1 MQRLLSGELKEVFY
15 LKFLRKLQ
23 CITAAIMISV
33 SSMAFPL
40 TVRAD
45 VSNEDMLVV
54 AQIEAEMEAQAKQA
68 QASQLQA
75 AVEPVAAKAEEAV
88 QSVGAVVQEAAVAV
102 AEPVQEAV
110 QAPEL
115 LSLVGSAATDAGW
128 LTAES
133 YGTRPESRDALNAQ
147 TRSAIWTGSVL
158 SKLKGTNYGPSGKES
173 WYNMNMSSVVA
184 NMSRLGYGGEYWV
197 RADGVKMLGNY
208 IIAAANFS
216 VHPRGSLVE
225 CSLGTCIVCDTG
237 GFASRDATMLDIAT
251 AW

>member
-147 TRSAIWTGSVL
+147 TRSAIWAGSVL

-173 WYNMNMSSVVA
+173 WYNMSRCLATTS
-184 NMSRLGYGGEYWV
+184 SRLRTSLFIPAARSSSAAWALASFAIQADLPAGMPQCWILRRRGEFKIHCNDIV
-197 RADGVKMLGNY
+197 Y
-208 IIAAANFS
+208 I
-216 VHPRGSLVE
+216 
-225 CSLGTCIVCDTG
+225 
-237 GFASRDATMLDIAT
+237 
-251 AW
+251 

>member
-1 MQRLLSGELKEVFY
+1 M
-15 LKFLRKLQ
+15 KFLRKLQ

-88 QSVGAVVQEAAVAV
+88 QSVGAVVQEEAVAV

-147 TRSAIWTGSVL
+147 TRSAIW
-158 SKLKGTNYGPSGKES
+158 
-173 WYNMNMSSVVA
+173 
-184 NMSRLGYGGEYWV
+184 
-197 RADGVKMLGNY
+197 
-208 IIAAANFS
+208 
-216 VHPRGSLVE
+216 
-225 CSLGTCIVCDTG
+225 
-237 GFASRDATMLDIAT
+237 
-251 AW
+251 